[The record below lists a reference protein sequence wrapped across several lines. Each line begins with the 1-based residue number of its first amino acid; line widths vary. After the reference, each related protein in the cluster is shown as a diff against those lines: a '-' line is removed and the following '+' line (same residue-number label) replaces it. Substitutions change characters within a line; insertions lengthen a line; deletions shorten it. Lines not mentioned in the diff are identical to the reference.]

1 MKLRLRNLA
10 LMGAMMSLVAA
21 GAEAQEITVMGYGG
35 SFQDNYV
42 KAVIEPFA
50 QAFPD
55 IKVTYYATLSSATAL
70 ANLRTQRDAPQTDA
84 VIFDL
89 SIAKIARD
97 EGLLTELSV
106 ADVPNMVD
114 IANVGR
120 ELGGFAVPLTYDTL
134 DLLYNAQVFAE
145 PPTSWE
151 ALWDEA
157 HRGKVVISAQGGTDI
172 QAFLLTLIANRL
184 AGEDDYQNN
193 LQPGIDKMIQ
203 LAPSVQSW
211 EPSPETYIQV
221 ANGTADIAAGWN
233 ARAQFYYDQTDGAVR
248 ATVPQES
255 TAVQVNV
262 IAAVANGSQ
271 AQATQKF
278 INYVLDPQTQAR
290 FAHQMYYAPT
300 NMKAVV
306 DEAVKSRI
314 PYMDAAVQANL
325 IPVNWV
331 EAAEM
336 RSQLVEAWKRQIIPA
351 SR

>member
-1 MKLRLRNLA
+1 MKNKWMKTAWFTTMLA
-10 LMGAMMSLVAA
+10 MVAVSA
-21 GAEAQEITVMGYGG
+21 QAQEITVMGYSG

-42 KAVIEPFA
+42 KAVVEPFA

-55 IKVTYYATLSSATAL
+55 IKVTYYGVENSAVSL
-70 ANLRTQRDAPQTDA
+70 GNLRTQRDAPQTDV

-89 SIAKIARD
+89 SIAKIASD
-97 EGLLTELSV
+97 EGLLTELKL
-106 ADVPNMVD
+106 ADVPNMAD

-120 ELGGFAVPLTYDTL
+120 ELGGFAVPLTYDTM
-134 DLLYNAQVFAE
+134 DLLYNAQVYSQ

-151 ALWDEA
+151 ALWNEA
-157 HRGKVVISAQGGTDI
+157 HHGKVVISARGGSDI

-203 LAPSVQSW
+203 LAPSVQTW
-211 EPSPETYIQV
+211 DPSPDVYVQV
-221 ANGTADIAAGWN
+221 ASGTADIAAGWN

-262 IAAVANGSQ
+262 IAGVANTPQ
-271 AQATQKF
+271 AIAAQKF
-278 INYVLDPQTQAR
+278 INYALDPQTQAR
-290 FAHQMYYAPT
+290 FAHQMYYGPT

-306 DEAVKSRI
+306 DEAARARI

-331 EAAEM
+331 EAAEI